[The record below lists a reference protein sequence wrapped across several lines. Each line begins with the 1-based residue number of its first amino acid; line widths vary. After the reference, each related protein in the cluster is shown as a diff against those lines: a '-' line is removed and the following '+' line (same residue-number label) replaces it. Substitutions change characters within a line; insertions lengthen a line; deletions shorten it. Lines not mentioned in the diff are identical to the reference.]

1 MIFAISGTQNNGKTT
16 LIKDLMETGLFDRYD
31 LPDYRDVIK
40 SKGLNFNQKADLAS
54 QQTIFDCL
62 EDNVKELAKRRGVFL
77 MDRSPLDAYVYTR
90 YMFHSMKNITLDTGL
105 EHWAAIKDMEQRVRK
120 LPIVTVFLPLCNIP
134 IVDDGFRDTDP
145 EYRKQID
152 YAFRTCLLL
161 LKGIKVETIET
172 CDRVGRVEAVKAV
185 VEKYK
190 DTRFLTN
197 V

>member
-16 LIKDLMETGLFDRYD
+16 LVKDLMETGLFDRYD

-40 SKGLNFNQKADLAS
+40 SKGLNFGQKADLAS

-62 EDNVKELAKRRGVFL
+62 EDNVRKLDKQKGVFL

-105 EHWAAIKDMEQRVRK
+105 EHWAAIKDMEQRVQAMHV
-120 LPIVTVFLPLCNIP
+120 VTIFLPLCDIP

-152 YAFRTCLLL
+152 YAFRTCLML
-161 LKGIKVETIET
+161 LKYIKQETIRT
-172 CDRVGRVEAVKAV
+172 CDRTERVEAVKAV

-190 DTRFLTN
+190 RIRTLW
-197 V
+197 